1 MRRGRGRNKSQGV
14 PQSLLTLAAAA
25 LAAMDD
31 GQHDRLGRAAR
42 TGQAEDAH
50 GAAGVQAVTAALT
63 QRLQVRLLCGH
74 STVALLCV
82 LCPWNG
88 GGTRCPGT
96 HLGGDSGAGWAVAA
110 AEADLHIGQ

>member
-31 GQHDRLGRAAR
+31 GQHNRLGRAAR

-74 STVALLCV
+74 STVALTLC
-82 LCPWNG
+82 
-88 GGTRCPGT
+88 
-96 HLGGDSGAGWAVAA
+96 AVPM
-110 AEADLHIGQ
+110 ERGRHPVPRDPPRG